1 MSAVMHTPLRTALS
15 SRSLHARSSA
25 APHTHFE
32 PLDSRQLLAADLA
45 VTMVDNVPSFIV
57 PGDKLTL
64 AATISNVGDTAASGP
79 VTVRFLAPTN
89 NADDPIGVVATVTKK
104 INLKPGATAVITAKI
119 VMNDQPSPGVYD
131 YGAMI
136 EAAGALN
143 ASADNDESMVEG
155 GFDLKLI
162 FGNYADRRGVVM
174 TTTDEDG
181 TIVTYTLKGAGY
193 GEFSAAETE
202 DDRAGLNM
210 VGTDAATQF
219 TITTKGGDKIVNI
232 DSDINIAGSLKKF
245 DAKTSNF
252 SGSLSIG
259 GSIADFA
266 AANLTDF
273 DMTIAGTGAAMKF
286 KAGAITDLRLDSN
299 TPLAAMDFTNWL
311 WLEDPT
317 RPDLSEDQLSTL
329 AAPWIG
335 KLTTKGEFSAITSL
349 SGQNAPGTTLGA
361 AKIGGL
367 FSGEMIVNGNITSF
381 SATTIDQGL
390 LLASGTVASANF
402 ITCLL
407 YTSPSP
413 RD

>member
-181 TIVTYTLKGAGY
+181 TIVTYDPAENRHRHHILDISIVPARISPAVKLEAAAIARRVAEALDYRGILGVEFFLKTDGELLVNEIAPRPHNSGHHTL
-193 GEFSAAETE
+193 
-202 DDRAGLNM
+202 
-210 VGTDAATQF
+210 DACVTSQF
-219 TITTKGGDKIVNI
+219 TQQLRAVIGLPLGSTRLLTPVVMLNLLGDFWQDETTPPDWLPLFEDREISLHLYGKRHARGRRKMGHANI
-232 DSDINIAGSLKKF
+232 IGTNVESALARAEALKARWLAQGS
-245 DAKTSNF
+245 N
-252 SGSLSIG
+252 
-259 GSIADFA
+259 
-266 AANLTDF
+266 
-273 DMTIAGTGAAMKF
+273 
-286 KAGAITDLRLDSN
+286 
-299 TPLAAMDFTNWL
+299 P
-311 WLEDPT
+311 
-317 RPDLSEDQLSTL
+317 
-329 AAPWIG
+329 
-335 KLTTKGEFSAITSL
+335 
-349 SGQNAPGTTLGA
+349 
-361 AKIGGL
+361 
-367 FSGEMIVNGNITSF
+367 NG
-381 SATTIDQGL
+381 
-390 LLASGTVASANF
+390 
-402 ITCLL
+402 
-407 YTSPSP
+407 
-413 RD
+413 